1 MKKILYVGILV
12 SLVAACESSSEQSKS
27 NDSSA
32 KSETL
37 DEKELVSVI
46 PNRKLTLEVDGM
58 VCEMGC
64 GGTIRKELKST
75 GGVARCSFDFKGE
88 NVPSTATIEFDKD
101 KISADQI
108 AKMIK
113 QLNDGQFS
121 VSKMSTETITSEETK
136 SSDTHEVKSTA
147 KTSPTV
153 QMSEPSRIQLP
164 NFLGL
169 LSELLIH

>member
-1 MKKILYVGILV
+1 MKKILFVGILV

-27 NDSSA
+27 SDSSP
-32 KSETL
+32 KKEKL
-37 DEKELVSVI
+37 NEKELVSVI
-46 PNRKLTLEVDGM
+46 PNRKLTLEVEGM

-75 GGVARCSFDFKGE
+75 GAVAQCSFDFKGE

-113 QLNDGQFS
+113 ELNDGQFS
-121 VSKMSTETITSEETK
+121 VSKMSTETITAEVSE
-136 SSDTHEVKSTA
+136 SSDAKEVKSTGKKSA
-147 KTSPTV
+147 SI
-153 QMSEPSRIQLP
+153 QMAEPSQIQLP

-169 LSELLIH
+169 LSELLVH

>member
-1 MKKILYVGILV
+1 MKKILYVGIVV
-12 SLVAACESSSEQSKS
+12 SLIAACESSSEQSKS
-27 NDSSA
+27 SDSSA
-32 KSETL
+32 KSEKM

-64 GGTIRKELKST
+64 GGTIREELKST

-101 KISADQI
+101 KISVDQI

-121 VSKMSTETITSEETK
+121 VSKMSTETITAELSK
-136 SSDTHEVKSTA
+136 PSNAQEVKSTA
-147 KTSPTV
+147 KTTVPV
-153 QMSEPSRIQLP
+153 QMSESSGIQLP